1 MTAAAKYP
9 AGLPEAVAMTP
20 DVAVSLA
27 TFVVVL
33 WLLNRLGS
41 TKPTGLELDPDVE
54 RARQFIRTKVDGHV
68 DTLAQCYQEACEE
81 NRRGDEVPGSFAREI
96 EWFIGNVLLRDVALE
111 KPEIAPAVREVVVL
125 EREHI
130 YELIL
135 ARVQAT

>member
-68 DTLAQCYQEACEE
+68 DTLAQCYLEACEE

>member
-1 MTAAAKYP
+1 M
-9 AGLPEAVAMTP
+9 MP
-20 DVAVSLA
+20 DVAVPFA

-33 WLLNRLGS
+33 WLVSRLGS
-41 TKPTGLELDPDVE
+41 TKSRGLDLDPEVE
-54 RARQFIRTKVDGHV
+54 VARQFITTKIDGYV
-68 DTLAQCYQEACEE
+68 DTLAQCYLQACEQD
-81 NRRGDEVPGSFAREI
+81 RRSDPVPGSFGREI

-135 ARVQAT
+135 SRVQAT